1 MQKEASSGASNAR
14 MSAEEQ
20 QRRKIDL
27 LAQDKEYLIK
37 ENIQLIE
44 KERRLQDRLDRLEA
58 ELLNAKNES
67 REYLSQ
73 LLNLKTD
80 SVASYEQ
87 RIYR

>member
-1 MQKEASSGASNAR
+1 

-27 LAQDKEYLIK
+27 LTQDKEYLTK

-58 ELLNAKNES
+58 ELLSAKNES

-80 SVASYEQ
+80 SVANYEQ
-87 RIYR
+87 KIYREINELK